1 MDDPRKPRDSAATA
15 DPRENH
21 GAAATADPRENAELS
36 ATVDAGA
43 FAMLGPV
50 HPDERRPHDEIQEA
64 VLDVSYAGRG
74 NRRRWA
80 PYVFIS
86 TPVGVLLTFFAG
98 PLAVLA
104 VYSFQVRSRG
114 GDGSFTLDNYRAAVQ
129 PNILEVAGS
138 TFVLATISMLILLV
152 LAYPLAYFIA
162 LKVGRWEIPLLLA
175 LALSDELNPLIR
187 IFGWRTILARN
198 GLVNTVLQN
207 LGITQAPLD
216 WLLFTR
222 FSVVLVLTAS
232 WMPYA
237 VIPLYAAMKTID
249 RRVLEAA
256 SDLGAGWFTTFRTV
270 ILPLTA
276 TGFVATMVIVFIPIV
291 SDFATPGLVGGTS
304 GRMLASVIEDLFT
317 RRGEWGVGSA
327 LTFLLLIVSGVVV
340 YLSYRIARI
349 RNLDT
354 ST

>member
-1 MDDPRKPRDSAATA
+1 MNIN
-15 DPRENH
+15 REV
-21 GAAATADPRENAELS
+21 ESLAE
-36 ATVDAGA
+36 
-43 FAMLGPV
+43 
-50 HPDERRPHDEIQEA
+50 PDEAALEIVYSGRP
-64 VLDVSYAGRG
+64 RG
-74 NRRRWA
+74 RRWVPHA
-80 PYVFIS
+80 FLA

-98 PLAVLA
+98 PLIVLA
-104 VYSFQVRSRG
+104 MYSFQERGRS
-114 GDGSFTLDNYRAAVQ
+114 GDGSFTLSNYRAAVE
-129 PNILEVAGS
+129 PSILEVAGS
-138 TFVLATISMLILLV
+138 TFLIATLSMLVLLA
-152 LAYPLAYFIA
+152 LAYPLAYIIA
-162 LKVGRWEIPLLLA
+162 MKVGKWEIPLLLA

-198 GLVNTVLQN
+198 GLVNSTLDWIG
-207 LGITQAPLD
+207 LIDKPMD
-216 WLLFTR
+216 WLLFTK

-249 RRVLEAA
+249 PRVVEAS

-270 ILPLTA
+270 VFPLTA

-291 SDFATPGLVGGTS
+291 SDFAAPGLVGGTS

-327 LTFLLLIVSGVVV
+327 LTFLLLVVSGFVV
-340 YLSYRIARI
+340 YLSHRIANI
-349 RNLDT
+349 KNLDT

>member
-1 MDDPRKPRDSAATA
+1 M
-15 DPRENH
+15 
-21 GAAATADPRENAELS
+21 
-36 ATVDAGA
+36 VDVGKS
-43 FAMLGPV
+43 LEGLEHQPG
-50 HPDERRPHDEIQEA
+50 DQEEA
-64 VLDVSYAGRG
+64 VLDISYAGRG
-74 NRRRWA
+74 RRRRWI
-80 PYVFIS
+80 PYAFIS
-86 TPVGVLLTFFAG
+86 TPVGVLLTFFSG
-98 PLAVLA
+98 PLVLLA
-104 VYSFQVRSRG
+104 IYSFQRRSRT
-114 GDGSFTLDNYRAAVQ
+114 GDGSFTLANYRAAVQ
-129 PNILEVAGS
+129 PNILHVAGT
-138 TFVLATISMLILLV
+138 TFILASISMVILLV

-162 LKVGRWEIPLLLA
+162 MKVGRWEVPLLLA

-198 GLVNTVLQN
+198 GLVNTVLQGI
-207 LGITQAPLD
+207 GITHAPLD

-249 RRVLEAA
+249 PRVLEAS
-256 SDLGAGWFTTFRTV
+256 SDLGAGWFTTFRYV
-270 ILPLTA
+270 IFPLTA

-327 LTFLLLIVSGVVV
+327 LTFLLLVVSGLVV
-340 YLSYRIARI
+340 YLSYRIARV

-354 ST
+354 SS